1 MVATLTPLEQA
12 VPVEGAV
19 HVVKSGMELSIIEL
33 FKGGQFLI
41 LCFLMSLSKEDTEL
55 HRLQFSL
62 SVHGGL

>member
-1 MVATLTPLEQA
+1 MATLTPLEQA

-19 HVVKSGMELSIIEL
+19 HVVKSGMELSVIEL
-33 FKGGQFLI
+33 FKFLI

-55 HRLQFSL
+55 HQLQFSL